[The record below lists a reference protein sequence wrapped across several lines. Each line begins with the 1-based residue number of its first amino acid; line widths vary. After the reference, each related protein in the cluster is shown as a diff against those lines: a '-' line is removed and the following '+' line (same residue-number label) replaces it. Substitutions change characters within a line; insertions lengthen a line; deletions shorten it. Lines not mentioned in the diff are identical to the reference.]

1 MAGGVGGAGTVSRVS
16 AAGHSFVPVA
26 TRRRTRQ
33 NLRILWVLAGAEF
46 KLKYADSA
54 LGYAWSVIKPLT
66 LFTVMY
72 LVFGRLFGLSEVSPY
87 YGVSLL
93 IGIVMF
99 GFFSDATSLGM
110 TSLVAR
116 QSLLQ
121 KLRFPRI
128 VIPVSAT
135 VTAALTFAVNTVVV
149 SGFVAWKHL
158 TPRLDWLLII
168 PLLVELYAFVL
179 GIALVLATL
188 LVRLRDIGQV
198 WELVLQVLFYA
209 SPIIYPVGY
218 LPAFARDLVFINPF
232 SQILQD
238 IRALVLYPD
247 LPGNKITVTDAL
259 GDLGRLIPIGVTVAV
274 LGFGLWL
281 FRRKEAWFAERV

>member
-1 MAGGVGGAGTVSRVS
+1 MPRVGASETGGTVSRVNT
-16 AAGHSFVPVA
+16 ADRITPRSFA
-26 TRRRTRQ
+26 RH
-33 NLRILWVLAGAEF
+33 NLRILRVIAGAEF

-54 LGYAWSVIKPLT
+54 LGYAWSVIKPLV
-66 LFTVMY
+66 LFTVLY
-72 LVFGRLFGLSEVSPY
+72 LVFGRVFGLNEVSAY

-93 IGIVMF
+93 IGIVLF
-99 GFFSDATSLGM
+99 GFLADATSLGM

-128 VIPVSAT
+128 VIPVGAT
-135 VTAALTFAVNTVVV
+135 LTATLTFAVNAVVV
-149 SGFVAWKHL
+149 SGFVAWKGI
-158 TPRLDWLLII
+158 TPRLDWILIL

-198 WELVLQVLFYA
+198 WELGLQVLFYS
-209 SPIIYPVGY
+209 SPVIYPVGY
-218 LPAFARDLVFINPF
+218 LPSYARDLVFLNPF

-247 LPGNKITVTDAL
+247 LPGNRITAADAL
-259 GDLGRLIPIGVTVAV
+259 GELGRLIPIGVTIGV
-274 LGFGLWL
+274 LAFGLWL
-281 FRRKEAWFAERV
+281 FRRSEARFAERV